1 MKRARYTQVS
11 GWSVKN
17 GKKQR
22 LGNSLPVVEVFLFE
36 RPFEWRSDE
45 QTNTCKTSS
54 HRFLDRTNFCVC
66 NPEYAGKSSLVDS
79 EILGFE
85 IRNIAHD
92 KEYEIQVQLRRGI
105 QSATTWISLHR
116 A

>member
-1 MKRARYTQVS
+1 MVGVIKV
-11 GWSVKN
+11 

-22 LGNSLPVVEVFLFE
+22 LGSSLPGISCSSVLVLE

-45 QTNTCKTSS
+45 QTYSCKTSP
-54 HRFLDRTNFCVC
+54 HGFLDPINSCVW
-66 NPEYAGKSSLVDS
+66 NPVSGKSSLMDS

-92 KEYEIQVQLRRGI
+92 KEYEIHVQLRRGI

>member
-1 MKRARYTQVS
+1 MDSCIRQIFGV
-11 GWSVKN
+11 W
-17 GKKQR
+17 
-22 LGNSLPVVEVFLFE
+22 
-36 RPFEWRSDE
+36 
-45 QTNTCKTSS
+45 
-54 HRFLDRTNFCVC
+54 
-66 NPEYAGKSSLVDS
+66 NPESGKSSLVDS

-85 IRNIAHD
+85 IRNVAHD